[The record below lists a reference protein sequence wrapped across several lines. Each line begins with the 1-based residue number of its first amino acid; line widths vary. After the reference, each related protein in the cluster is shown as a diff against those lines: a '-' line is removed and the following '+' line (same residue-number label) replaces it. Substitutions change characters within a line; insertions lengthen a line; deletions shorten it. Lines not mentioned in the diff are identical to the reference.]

1 MERKEK
7 FKGTVRHVWIGVD
20 EVSWPRVG
28 DTALVARGTEQ
39 SIFCIT
45 SIKGRPMRR
54 EGTMV
59 RPGSRRQI
67 KFSEARGDELVG
79 IFKNM
84 WNSHPGS
91 PGGLIDFTTGGRHD
105 TRSEADQKRAR
116 ARAKRLLDEHRET
129 KRRKGRRSKAKKP
142 AMTPLH
148 ASKPALPRAGKQKAT
163 ARKPE
168 MARAA
173 A

>member
-20 EVSWPRVG
+20 EVSRPRVG
-28 DTALVARGTEQ
+28 DIVWLARGTEQ
-39 SIFCIT
+39 SVFCIT
-45 SIKGRPMRR
+45 SIKGRPARR

-84 WNSHPGS
+84 WNNHPGS
-91 PGGLIDFTTGGRHD
+91 PWGLVDFTTGSRHD
-105 TRSEADQKRAR
+105 MRPEVDQKRAR
-116 ARAKRLLDEHRET
+116 ERAKRLFDEHLET
-129 KRRKGRRSKAKKP
+129 KRRKWRQSKTKKP

-148 ASKPALPRAGKQKAT
+148 ASKPALPRAGKQKAP
-163 ARKPE
+163 ARKAG
-168 MARAA
+168 MARTA
-173 A
+173 